1 MKVTKGQLKR
11 IIREAVNDRA
21 MRDTAAEEAL
31 RWFREGAVGQMTRD
45 SWVTSVRKSPDSHL
59 IPDPD
64 YEVMFRVTIRTSGN
78 AKYRVDVVLDAETGG
93 YRGAA
98 DVGPWTG
105 GQVLQ

>member
-1 MKVTKGQLKR
+1 MKVTKHQLKR

-31 RWFREGAVGQMTRD
+31 RWFQEGAVGQMTRD
-45 SWVTSVRKSPDSHL
+45 SWVTSVRQSPDPV
-59 IPDPD
+59 PDPD
-64 YEVMFRVTIRTSGN
+64 FEVMFRVTLGSSSKV
-78 AKYRVDVVLDAETGG
+78 KYQVDVVLDAETGG
-93 YRGAA
+93 FRGAA

>member
-1 MKVTKGQLKR
+1 MKVTKAQLKR
-11 IIREAVNDRA
+11 IIREAANDRA

-59 IPDPD
+59 IPDQD
-64 YEVMFRVTIRTSGN
+64 YEVMFRVTIGSSGN
-78 AKYRVDVVLDAETGG
+78 AKYQVDVVLDAETGG

-98 DVGPWTG
+98 DVDRY
-105 GQVLQ
+105 